1 MTVTITA
8 GTIHST
14 EAFAQGAVIRD
25 IRVVGNKRIEPE
37 TVKTYLTFTAGQRY
51 DPYKADESLRA
62 LFATGL
68 FQDVRINLEGSVV
81 VVTLVEN
88 PLINRVAFEG
98 NTEVKSDTLS
108 QEVQLKARG
117 IFTRAKVQSD
127 VQRILDVYRRQGYY
141 ATQVDAQIIELDNN
155 RVDLVFEIR
164 EGPETKVV

>member
-1 MTVTITA
+1 MLRTSITRRVQAALVILAAVMTVTITV

-14 EAFAQGAVIRD
+14 EAFAQGAVVRD

-37 TVKTYLTFTAGQRY
+37 TVKSYLTFTAGQRY
-51 DPYKADESLRA
+51 DSFKADEALRA

-81 VVTLVEN
+81 VISVVEN

-108 QEVQLKARG
+108 QEVQLK
-117 IFTRAKVQSD
+117 
-127 VQRILDVYRRQGYY
+127 
-141 ATQVDAQIIELDNN
+141 
-155 RVDLVFEIR
+155 
-164 EGPETKVV
+164 